1 MTIIVFITFSELA
14 CLNQIFGYFIMYTK
28 FQLDNQSHQIQC
40 MYIVIINC
48 TLHDIVCCHSIISFQ
63 MRPLVPTLAIMCPE
77 SKLMELNTINYS
89 GRYVIMHINNKK
101 SNGSAYIVSAVHCS
115 LVTLMPV
122 VIGSW
127 SELAGLVV
135 LPIHMCLLIPANV
148 PLLKA

>member
-1 MTIIVFITFSELA
+1 
-14 CLNQIFGYFIMYTK
+14 
-28 FQLDNQSHQIQC
+28 
-40 MYIVIINC
+40 
-48 TLHDIVCCHSIISFQ
+48 
-63 MRPLVPTLAIMCPE
+63 
-77 SKLMELNTINYS
+77 MEVNTINYS
-89 GRYVIMHINNKK
+89 GRYVIIYINNKK
-101 SNGSAYIVSAVHCS
+101 SNGSEYIVSAVHYS